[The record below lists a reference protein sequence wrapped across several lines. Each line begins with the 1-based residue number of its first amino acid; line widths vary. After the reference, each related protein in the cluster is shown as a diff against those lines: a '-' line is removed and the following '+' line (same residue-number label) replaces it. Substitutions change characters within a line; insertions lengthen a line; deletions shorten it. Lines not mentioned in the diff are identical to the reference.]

1 MITPRPPED
10 PNVSTTNNELQACEL
25 ECTETKNIVRALS
38 NYRGI
43 EEKLKREIRA
53 RRKAEA
59 AAVLQAAAFAQSAKA
74 QAGQL
79 AALAAEVGDL
89 RAACARQV
97 TIVAAQRERIEAYER
112 ERDDVPRLTALGLA
126 ACSQRV
132 RSLSPGSP
140 VRKAVMPAPRPPSPP
155 AHTPRHA
162 HGCYE
167 RWTCGARPAP
177 HLEHSRVLQWVP
189 PPPPATTVTPVRHT
203 GADGPASGDSRSPT
217 PVPDTAGEA
226 AAPATP
232 PTDTRNFSNIFFFQ
246 ILARQHLVQSSCPA
260 ADPGR
265 AVAAAFPDASSV
277 CKTPPAAAPATPPTD
292 TRKDAAPAT
301 PPTDTLKD
309 YFNKPPRPSA
319 RCTDLRLILPL
330 PSLRS
335 ETEETEDPDERARE
349 RRAPRPQPATPPA
362 DTRLEALM
370 TQLTKKIDGLEH
382 RMSSEEEERERAA
395 KSGHGRYFRKRH
407 RKKTVTP
414 LRHY

>member
-232 PTDTRNFSNIFFFQ
+232 PTDT
-246 ILARQHLVQSSCPA
+246 
-260 ADPGR
+260 
-265 AVAAAFPDASSV
+265 
-277 CKTPPAAAPATPPTD
+277 
-292 TRKDAAPAT
+292 
-301 PPTDTLKD
+301 LKD